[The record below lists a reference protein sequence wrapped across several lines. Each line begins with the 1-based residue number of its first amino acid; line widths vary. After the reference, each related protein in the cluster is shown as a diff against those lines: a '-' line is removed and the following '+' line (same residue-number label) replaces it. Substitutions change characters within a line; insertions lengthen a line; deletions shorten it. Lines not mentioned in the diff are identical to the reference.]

1 MSSGVNSKPV
11 EFTVVN
17 RSDCLYLLHCQI
29 ASDLSLLSKELF
41 VASRFA
47 MVAINNLLL
56 LLLVFLSL
64 DVNYLCR

>member
-29 ASDLSLLSKELF
+29 ASDLSLLFKELF

-47 MVAINNLLL
+47 LVAINNCYCMFGNWLTLACLLI
-56 LLLVFLSL
+56 
-64 DVNYLCR
+64 N